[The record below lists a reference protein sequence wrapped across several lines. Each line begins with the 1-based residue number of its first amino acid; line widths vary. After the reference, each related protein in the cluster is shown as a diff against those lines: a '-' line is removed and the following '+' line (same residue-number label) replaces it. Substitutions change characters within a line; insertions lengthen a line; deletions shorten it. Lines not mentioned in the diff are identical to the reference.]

1 MKRLDRIEKWLENSL
16 LSKLCEKL
24 VDWFVWDEDVPENQE
39 TLKTKNNGKE
49 NNTK

>member
-1 MKRLDRIEKWLENSL
+1 MTTLDKIENWLEKSL